1 MSVNKGL
8 YPFKKSPVSYSAV
21 LMQHY
26 LFVSI
31 LYWWTFG
38 LFPIFSITNS
48 ASINILIHSYLCT
61 YASNL
66 GNKTLEMELLGQMV
80 YVFRILMNNPKIT
93 SKMFAPIYTPSNNV

>member
-1 MSVNKGL
+1 
-8 YPFKKSPVSYSAV
+8 
-21 LMQHY
+21 MQHY
-26 LFVSI
+26 LFI
-31 LYWWTFG
+31 Q
-38 LFPIFSITNS
+38 FSTDGHLDYFQYLIITNS
-48 ASINILIHSYLCT
+48 ASINFLIHSYLCT